1 MEASTEQLYLS
12 ESSPIGGV
20 TMEASPEQP
29 PLVGL
34 IVKVAAWMGL
44 ITHSC
49 ETTLGRN
56 PFDAKCS
63 NQLLMSLLDVAIIFG
78 ATIVKLPQIL
88 KIQQA
93 QNVAGL
99 NESSFVIEVFA
110 GSLFVGYN
118 ILEGYPFSTWGDV
131 AIVVL
136 QCIVLV
142 LLYWVYSH
150 PTEKDNHGNLRS
162 VSRIQSRTTY
172 SALWVA
178 MMAVILSG
186 WLPKGIT
193 PILGLSPVPCSVCA
207 RVPQI
212 LQNFRQKHTGQLSL
226 LTLTMMVSGNIVRL
240 LTTLHLNDNILIASN
255 LIASVTNGIPLLQI
269 MWYRANTAKLKKT

>member
-118 ILEGYPFSTWGDV
+118 ILEGYPFTKWGDV
-131 AIVVL
+131 AIVVV

-142 LLYWVYSH
+142 LMFWMYSH
-150 PTEKDNHGNLRS
+150 PVEKDIQGQQRS
-162 VSRIQSRTTY
+162 VSRVQSRIAY
-172 SALWVA
+172 SAFWA
-178 MMAVILSG
+178 ATMSVILSG
-186 WLPKGIT
+186 VLPKWVT
-193 PILGLSPVPCSVCA
+193 PIWASAPCRAVCA
-207 RVPQI
+207 PVFLKSYRTLDNSTPVTTQTQ
-212 LQNFRQKHTGQLSL
+212 LQSGFGGSCASL
-226 LTLTMMVSGNIVRL
+226 
-240 LTTLHLNDNILIASN
+240 HD
-255 LIASVTNGIPLLQI
+255 
-269 MWYRANTAKLKKT
+269 KFH